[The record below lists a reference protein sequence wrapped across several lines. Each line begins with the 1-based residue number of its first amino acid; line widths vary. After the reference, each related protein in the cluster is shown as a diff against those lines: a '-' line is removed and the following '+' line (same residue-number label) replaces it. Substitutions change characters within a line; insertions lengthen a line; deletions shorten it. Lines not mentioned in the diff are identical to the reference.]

1 MKKTVYLSAF
11 VFAAAISLIGCGDPL
26 LDDLNSNIE
35 VGSGD
40 LSIAENYEQAAGMFL
55 TAQQK
60 MHDVG
65 ASNGAHVYQVQFNI
79 HIDNY
84 SGYMAGT
91 QNFSGNLPSTY
102 RYFLPYCRPR
112 FRLYCRRALAIRR
125 CPATHFSPVPQAFYR
140 SCLSQPVFF
149 YSRFLIPWSLR

>member
-84 SGYMAGT
+84 AGYMAGT

-102 RYFLPYCRPR
+102 RYFAQYCDGPKASFFNVAQAALP
-112 FRLYCRRALAIRR
+112 
-125 CPATHFSPVPQAFYR
+125 VMR
-140 SCLSQPVFF
+140 SAADLN
-149 YSRFLIPWSLR
+149 LREIGAMCKCGIWHLV

>member
-55 TAQQK
+55 THSK
-60 MHDVG
+60 KCTMSEHRTVHTSIKYNSTFTSTIIRDTWPE
-65 ASNGAHVYQVQFNI
+65 HKI
-79 HIDNY
+79 L
-84 SGYMAGT
+84 AGT
-91 QNFSGNLPSTY
+91 CPLPTGIL
-102 RYFLPYCRPR
+102 RNT
-112 FRLYCRRALAIRR
+112 AM
-125 CPATHFSPVPQAFYR
+125 VPK
-140 SCLSQPVFF
+140 PVF
-149 YSRFLIPWSLR
+149 ST

>member
-55 TAQQK
+55 TARCRSIERCTRLSSTIQHSHRQLF
-60 MHDVG
+60 G
-65 ASNGAHVYQVQFNI
+65 I
-79 HIDNY
+79 HGRN
-84 SGYMAGT
+84 T
-91 QNFSGNLPSTY
+91 KF
-102 RYFLPYCRPR
+102 
-112 FRLYCRRALAIRR
+112 
-125 CPATHFSPVPQAFYR
+125 
-140 SCLSQPVFF
+140 
-149 YSRFLIPWSLR
+149 